1 MISPAFCKR
10 KHRHR
15 SIVRTRPRRTY
26 CDGRKRDEH
35 THRTRS
41 NDRPTRSIARAII
54 VARASRR
61 VRVRP
66 TRESICSPPLPLA
79 RSPRSRPRARSDARD
94 ARSRFAPRAR
104 KRPPRRSRYVA
115 RTRAR
120 IDGTDR
126 RGRRGRGWNARARG
140 CDRWGRIRVVERDGW
155 IGAREVG
162 RARREGRR
170 RWGDGRD
177 RGRSIRER
185 ILVVDR
191 FGWVRV

>member
-1 MISPAFCKR
+1 MISPALCKR
-10 KHRHR
+10 KHEHR

-54 VARASRR
+54 VARGRASRQSTAH
-61 VRVRP
+61 
-66 TRESICSPPLPLA
+66 TRIDMFA
-79 RSPRSRPRARSDARD
+79 TATTQDPRSRPRARSDARD

-115 RTRAR
+115 RARAW

-126 RGRRGRGWNARARG
+126 RGRRGHVGNARARG

-185 ILVVDR
+185 ILAVDR

>member
-1 MISPAFCKR
+1 MVENAVNTPIVRVRTTDRRDDRSPA
-10 KHRHR
+10 
-15 SIVRTRPRRTY
+15 RR
-26 CDGRKRDEH
+26 
-35 THRTRS
+35 
-41 NDRPTRSIARAII
+41 DRRG
-54 VARASRR
+54 RR
-61 VRVRP
+61 VRVRL
-66 TRESICSPPLPLA
+66 TRESICSPPLPRV

-115 RTRAR
+115 RTRSR
-120 IDGTDR
+120 IDEDGLTR
-126 RGRRGRGWNARARG
+126 ATRTRGERAREEG
-140 CDRWGRIRVVERDGW
+140 WDGSGRIRVVERERW
-155 IGAREVG
+155 IATREVG

-170 RWGDGRD
+170 RRGDGRD

>member
-1 MISPAFCKR
+1 MVENAMNTPIVRVRTTDRRDRSPA
-10 KHRHR
+10 R
-15 SIVRTRPRRTY
+15 S
-26 CDGRKRDEH
+26 
-35 THRTRS
+35 S
-41 NDRPTRSIARAII
+41 SRAGG
-54 VARASRR
+54 RR

-79 RSPRSRPRARSDARD
+79 RSPRSRPRARSDARA

-115 RTRAR
+115 RARAW

-126 RGRRGRGWNARARG
+126 RGRRGRVGNARARG